1 MAKYSSKSLKP
12 RPRFTTP
19 PGVLVFPC
27 YIDAPDQE
35 FGGFQGAIRLTGEP
49 AAAFVETIDEVYN
62 GWLKQLKTENGGK
75 KVKANRAFLPYFT
88 NATKPWADIGK
99 VAQSYIEELQ
109 EGEVIVKAR
118 LNEAIQMGDGVERK
132 MAPKI
137 FDSSGILMAGDLP
150 AIGSGSKA
158 CFAGQ
163 MNAWFNAG
171 KGAGLSLW
179 MEAVQLIDLVEKGGV
194 PQDAE
199 GFGFESTDGFATEKV
214 ETFDEAAAGAD
225 DNEGDF

>member
-1 MAKYSSKSLKP
+1 MPKYSSKSLKP

-49 AAAFVETIDEVYN
+49 AAEFVENLDEVYK
-62 GWLKQLKTENGGK
+62 GWLKQLKAENKGK

-88 NATKPWADIGK
+88 NKTKPWEDIGK
-99 VAQSYIEELQ
+99 VAQSYIDELQ
-109 EGEVIVKAR
+109 DGEVIIKAR
-118 LNEAIQMGDGVERK
+118 LNETIPMGDGKERSQS
-132 MAPKI
+132 PKI
-137 FDSSGILMAGDLP
+137 FDASGQLMAELP
-150 AIGSGSKA
+150 AIGSGSRA
-158 CFAGQ
+158 CIAGQ
-163 MNAWFNAG
+163 MNAWYNAG

-179 MEAVQLIDLVEKGGV
+179 MAAVQLLELVEKGGT

-199 GFGFESTDGFATEKV
+199 GFGFEATDGFEVEKA

>member
-1 MAKYSSKSLKP
+1 MPKYSSKSLKP

-49 AAAFVETIDEVYN
+49 AAQFVETIDEVYD
-62 GWLKQLKTENGGK
+62 GWLKQLKAENKGK

-88 NATKPWADIGK
+88 NETKPWADIGK
-99 VAQSYIEELQ
+99 VAQSYIDELQ
-109 EGEVIVKAR
+109 DGEVIVKAR
-118 LNEAIQMGDGVERK
+118 LNEAIQMGDGSERK
-132 MAPKI
+132 LAPKI
-137 FDSSGILMAGDLP
+137 FDASGVLMAGDLP
-150 AIGSGSKA
+150 LIGSGSKA

-163 MNAWFNAG
+163 INGWFNAG

-179 MEAVQLIDLVEKGGV
+179 MEAVQLIELVEKGGV
-194 PQDAE
+194 PKDAE
-199 GFGFESTDGFATEKV
+199 GFGFEATDGFETEKV
-214 ETFDEAAAGAD
+214 ETFDEVAAGED